1 MQSFASAL
9 AERGVAARVIT
20 EDDALSVRLEVSHGD
35 EPDFS
40 YEVCARLHPMPDA
53 SLSAGTSGDKAASFY
68 RAEVHLAEGG
78 QDYDV
83 MGWSQEQVIVDILN
97 QYEDHLHFLHT
108 VR

>member
-1 MQSFASAL
+1 MRSFAGELS
-9 AERGVAARVIT
+9 ERGVSACVVAN
-20 EDDALSVRLEVSHGD
+20 DDGLSVRLEVSHG
-35 EPDFS
+35 EEVDFI
-40 YEVCARLHPMPDA
+40 YEVCARHHRLPDA
-53 SLSAGTSGDKAASFY
+53 SIGVTDHASQKEGFF

-83 MGWSQEQVIVDILN
+83 MGWTQEQVIVDILS